1 MLSAIASDER
11 TLLCLIVVQSS
22 LAVLHVSVCKG
33 WQYLIEGQR
42 QQAAERIASR
52 SQAGFEVKLQDR
64 RSLLHVRSDL
74 ANEGFDPQG
83 PSQRD
88 DEVLAD
94 VVLMDPYRK
103 QDPSR
108 SSWAPPA

>member
-1 MLSAIASDER
+1 MLSAVASDER
-11 TLLCLIVVQSS
+11 TLLWLIVVQGS
-22 LAVLHVSVCKG
+22 LAVLYVSVCKG

-42 QQAAERIASR
+42 QQAAERIASK

-74 ANEGFDPQG
+74 ANAGTDPQG
-83 PSQRD
+83 PPERD

-94 VVLMDPYRK
+94 VILMDAYRQK
-103 QDPSR
+103 DPSK